1 MCDLYSSHR
10 KLVAGFFSNARDLL
24 GRHGEIHVSHKTGYP
39 YDLWDLEGLASQSS
53 LVLVEKVGFR
63 KYDYPGYNQKRGDGA
78 KCNKSFKL
86 DPCCT
91 FKFQISEAG
100 VGFPMLEIEELD
112 LYKLHI

>member
-1 MCDLYSSHR
+1 
-10 KLVAGFFSNARDLL
+10 VAGFFSNARDLL

-63 KYDYPGYNQKRGDGA
+63 KYDYPGYNQKRGD
-78 KCNKSFKL
+78 
-86 DPCCT
+86 PCCT